1 MTNFI
6 LISVSGSSKLRGM
19 FRIIKAGMVFLL
31 MWVGSQSVAQQISS
45 EMPGK
50 EKSSVFVGEKFDLQ
64 NVFSAAQMDEE
75 YQKLKAG
82 DTIKVS
88 FRAEVASV
96 CKNKG
101 CWMKVTL
108 EDGAE
113 VMVKFKDYAFFVPR
127 NIENN
132 TAYIHGLA
140 YVEEMSVE
148 DQKHYAED
156 EGLSLEEIS
165 AIKEPKKS
173 LLFMADG
180 VKMEK

>member
-1 MTNFI
+1 
-6 LISVSGSSKLRGM
+6 M

-31 MWVGSQSVAQQISS
+31 LWIGNQSVAQQVSA
-45 EMPGK
+45 
-50 EKSSVFVGEKFDLQ
+50 EKSGSEKTSFVVGEKFDLQ
-64 NVFSAAQMDEE
+64 NIFSASQMEE
-75 YQKLKAG
+75 KYQKLKAG

-101 CWMKVTL
+101 CWMKVAL

-127 NIENN
+127 DIENN
-132 TAYIHGLA
+132 TAFIHGFA

-148 DQKHYAED
+148 EQKHYAED
-156 EGLSLEEIS
+156 EGLSQEEIS
-165 AIKEPKKS
+165 AIKEPKKT
-173 LLFMADG
+173 LLFLADG
-180 VKMEK
+180 VKIEK